1 MKKSNFE
8 IKFNVLL
15 TLFRLIDDFLY
26 YKLATLELHKIFDLF
41 Q

>member
-26 YKLATLELHKIFDLF
+26 YKLATF
-41 Q
+41 

>member
-8 IKFNVLL
+8 EVSF
-15 TLFRLIDDFLY
+15 FRYRYI
-26 YKLATLELHKIFDLF
+26 